1 MNAKLQL
8 AVIGAG
14 IVGASC
20 ALALRRRGHEVA
32 LLDPEPPGSL
42 TSAGNMALIA
52 TSHITPFALPG
63 FWKQVPAM
71 LADPLGPLAI
81 RWRHVP
87 ALMPWL
93 WRLLRA
99 SRPAEVVRI
108 SAALAAAAAQAE
120 PEWRAL
126 LGAHSAD
133 ALIRREGLLFVYR
146 NAAAMAQAAPEQDLR
161 ARAGARVSRIGP
173 EELRQME
180 PALAPDLAGGYFF
193 PDVAHVADPRRVTE
207 AVIAAYLAEGGTLE
221 RQTVRAIEIDSEDR
235 PRLRL
240 ESGARVFDRAVL
252 AAGIWSPTLLRPF
265 GIRIPL
271 ESERGY
277 HLMLPDPGVRLR
289 RPVGAGDHRF
299 MMTPLDSGLRL
310 GGTAEFAGIDAPPNW
325 ARADRFLEP
334 ARRYLPGLRGA
345 GATRWMGHRPST
357 PDSLAVIGAA
367 PGLKHV
373 ICAFGHGH
381 LGLTQGAWTARH
393 VAEIVDGATAPAAFD
408 PARFG

>member
-20 ALALRRRGHEVA
+20 ALALRRRGHEVV

-81 RWRHVP
+81 SWRHMP
-87 ALMPWL
+87 ALVPWL

-133 ALIRREGLLFVYR
+133 ALIQREGLLFVYR
-146 NAAAMAQAAPEQDLR
+146 SAAALAQAAPEQDLR
-161 ARAGARVSRIGP
+161 ARAGARVSRLGP

-221 RQTVRAIEIDSEDR
+221 RQAVRAIEIDSVGR
-235 PRLRL
+235 PRLCL

-252 AAGIWSPTLLRPF
+252 AAGIWSPALLRPL
-265 GIRIPL
+265 GIRVPL

-277 HLMLPDPGVRLR
+277 HLMLPDPGVRLG

-299 MMTPLDSGLRL
+299 MMTPLDTGLRL

-357 PDSLAVIGAA
+357 PDSLAVIGTA

-393 VAEIVDGATAPAAFD
+393 VADLVDGAAAPAAFD